1 MDPPGRLKPLTPM
14 NPRSS
19 LLVVFATAT
28 ALLASTL
35 PSQAVSY
42 SIVTNTAWNIAGTWN
57 SDFTTS
63 GPGGLPD
70 TNSAST
76 IISFTYNPGTS
87 TYNSTNNYTTVVLNQ
102 LIVAGGRGPRLYG
115 GGALVFVNNGGTL
128 PAISNSTG
136 SGLLIYE
143 ALNLTTS
150 TVFRTANTGI
160 IWAFSNISGA
170 GSVVISNT
178 GTGMVRLNASNSF
191 RGGLTLAAGSLDLQN
206 ASALGTGMFTI
217 GPATTMGAT
226 STQFLNA
233 AGTAD
238 IVMTTSNTTWNS
250 GFRFLGTKNLTFG
263 PGTVTLG
270 TNVMLTVSSNTLA
283 VPGAITGAWAI
294 VKEGSGSLV
303 LSGNNAYTGGTTV
316 SNGTLLLT
324 NSGTIG
330 SGKLTLAGGTFDTSA
345 LPGGYS
351 LSTGMVMQGS
361 SAWKGRLN
369 IGSAGD
375 LMVTGANATVDG
387 LVTNSGSMR
396 VLNSMVAWQ
405 SNVVLNA
412 GSYTFAG
419 ATNTFASGL
428 NVASTAILG
437 GSGRVV
443 NNGVTNA
450 GTLAPGNSPG
460 TMTFSSNLTLLGT
473 SKLVLEIGTNGL
485 DYDHLIVEGTL
496 TKGGTVLVTNLG
508 YTFVGGEV
516 FNFIDATN
524 WSGSFNILS
533 LPTLSGGMTWY
544 TDAFETEGLLS
555 VLAIPEPSAILALG
569 TGMALLAVLRARS
582 RKA

>member
-1 MDPPGRLKPLTPM
+1 MEPPGRLKPLTPM

-19 LLVVFATAT
+19 WLVVFATAA

-35 PSQAVSY
+35 PSQAIPY
-42 SIVTNTAWNIAGTWN
+42 SIVTNTTWSTAGTWSPN
-57 SDFTTS
+57 FTTG

-70 TNSAST
+70 TNNAST
-76 IISFTYNPGTS
+76 IISFNSANGANYNI
-87 TYNSTNNYTTVVLNQ
+87 TNDYTTVVLNQ
-102 LIVAGGRGPRLYG
+102 LILASGRTANLYG
-115 GGALVFVNNGGTL
+115 QGTLVFVDNEGAM
-128 PAISNSTG
+128 PAVSNSTG

-150 TVFRTANTGI
+150 TVFRTAGAGQIT
-160 IWAFSNISGA
+160 ALSNISGA

-178 GTGMVRLNASNSF
+178 GTALVRLSASNSF
-191 RGGLTLAAGSLDLQN
+191 SGGLTLAAGSLDLRN

-217 GPATTMGAT
+217 GPATTTGAT

-233 AGTAD
+233 STAD

-250 GFRFLGTKNLTFG
+250 GFTFIGTKNLTFG

-270 TNVMLTVSSNTLA
+270 TNVMLTVSSSTLT

-294 VKEGSGSLV
+294 VKDGIGSLV
-303 LSGNNAYTGGTTV
+303 LSGINTYTGGTTV

-324 NSGTIG
+324 NSGTVG

-369 IGSAGD
+369 IGSDGD
-375 LMVTGANATVDG
+375 LMVTGANATVGG
-387 LVTNSGSMR
+387 LVTNAGSVR
-396 VLNSMVAWQ
+396 VLNSMVTWQ

-428 NVASTAILG
+428 NVASTAVLG

-473 SKLVLEIGTNGL
+473 SKLVLEIGSNGL

-524 WSGSFNILS
+524 WSGSFNLLS
-533 LPTLSGGMTWY
+533 LPSLSGGMTWY

-555 VLAIPEPSAILALG
+555 VIAIPEPSAILAVGAGLVL
-569 TGMALLAVLRARS
+569 MALFRARS